1 MFRIN
6 QELIEQI
13 KQKALLDRVP
23 IIEDEGLQFIIEF
36 INEKDI
42 KSMLEIGTAVGY
54 SSICFASSKLDLTIV
69 TLEKDQQRYNQAKN
83 NISLAKLNDRIDS
96 VLTDAREFNL
106 SQQFDCLFLDG
117 PKAHNQQLLDLYLP
131 NLKQDGYIIVD
142 DVYFH
147 GFIDHPETLKTKR
160 LVPLVKKLSKFR
172 NDMLNSEV
180 YDCQYYQ
187 IGDGILIGR
196 RRK

>member
-23 IIEDEGLQFIIEF
+23 IIEDEGLQFIIDF

-54 SSICFASSKLDLTIV
+54 SSICFASSKQDLTIV
-69 TLEKDQQRYNQAKN
+69 TLEKDQQRYDQAKN
-83 NISLAKLNDRIDS
+83 NISLAKLNDRINS

-187 IGDGILIGR
+187 VGDGILIGR

>member
-23 IIEDEGLQFIIEF
+23 IIEDEGLQFIIDF

-83 NISLAKLNDRIDS
+83 NISLAKLNDRINS

-160 LVPLVKKLSKFR
+160 LVPLVKKLSKFG
-172 NDMLNSEV
+172 NDRLNSEV

-187 IGDGILIGR
+187 VGDGILIGR

>member
-1 MFRIN
+1 M
-6 QELIEQI
+6 
-13 KQKALLDRVP
+13 
-23 IIEDEGLQFIIEF
+23 
-36 INEKDI
+36 
-42 KSMLEIGTAVGY
+42 
-54 SSICFASSKLDLTIV
+54 
-69 TLEKDQQRYNQAKN
+69 
-83 NISLAKLNDRIDS
+83 
-96 VLTDAREFNL
+96 LTDAREFNL

-187 IGDGILIGR
+187 VGDGILIGR

>member
-23 IIEDEGLQFIIEF
+23 IIEDEGLQFIADF

-69 TLEKDQQRYNQAKN
+69 TLEKDQQRYDQAKN
-83 NISLAKLNDRIDS
+83 NISLAKLNDRINS

-106 SQQFDCLFLDG
+106 SQHFDCLFLDG

-142 DVYFH
+142 DVYSH

-160 LVPLVKKLSKFR
+160 LVPLVQKLSKFR
-172 NDMLNSEV
+172 NDMLNSKV

-187 IGDGILIGR
+187 VGDGILIGR

>member
-23 IIEDEGLQFIIEF
+23 IIEDEGLQFIIDF

-54 SSICFASSKLDLTIV
+54 SSICFASSKQDLTIV
-69 TLEKDQQRYNQAKN
+69 TLEKDQQRYDQAKN
-83 NISLAKLNDRIDS
+83 NISLAKLNDRINS

>member
-1 MFRIN
+1 MFKIN

-23 IIEDEGLQFIIEF
+23 IIEDEGLQFIVDF

-54 SSICFASSKLDLTIV
+54 SSICFASSQLDLTIV

-83 NISLAKLNDRIDS
+83 NISLAKLNDRINS

-187 IGDGILIGR
+187 VGDGILIGR

>member
-1 MFRIN
+1 MFKIN

-23 IIEDEGLQFIIEF
+23 IIEDEGLQFIVDF

-54 SSICFASSKLDLTIV
+54 SSICFASSKQDLTIV
-69 TLEKDQQRYNQAKN
+69 TLEKDQQRYDQAKN
-83 NISLAKLNDRIDS
+83 NISLAKLNDRINS
-96 VLTDAREFNL
+96 VLTDAREYNL

-187 IGDGILIGR
+187 VGDGILIGR